1 MDLLIILTYTAIC
14 VAVFKIFRI
23 PLNKWSVPTAMLGGI
38 VILATLLLLMNYNH
52 PYTKFARQ
60 VFVTVPIV
68 PAVRGMVTEVVAEP
82 NELLS
87 EGDVL
92 FRVDPAPFVYQVER
106 LEALLADAEAA
117 AGQLRERL
125 RAAEAATE
133 KARSD
138 VRASES
144 ELDAQAREALEQAK
158 AAVVSVKAQYDL
170 AVKEEERYADL
181 VEKGTVSKERYDQAK
196 QQLDTLAGQLA
207 QARSAQRQATE
218 SLAGGGE
225 RIQAARDRLRQA
237 EAQEAEARLAAE
249 AEIGGLNPRVQQIT
263 AELGLKRWE
272 LDQTTV
278 RAPSDAYVTHM
289 ALRPG
294 MMAVPVPLR
303 PVMTFVPKDKA
314 VIAAAFWENSLLRLK
329 EGDEAEAIVTAVPG
343 HVFKGKVQRVLP
355 AMSEGEVQA
364 TGVLQSGSR
373 LFRRGRSIVLIELE
387 EDLSALGLPTGVS
400 AEVAVYTH
408 HFHHV
413 SVMRK
418 ILLRMK
424 GWMNYMFG
432 DH

>member
-1 MDLLIILTYTAIC
+1 M
-14 VAVFKIFRI
+14 
-23 PLNKWSVPTAMLGGI
+23 
-38 VILATLLLLMNYNH
+38 
-52 PYTKFARQ
+52 
-60 VFVTVPIV
+60 
-68 PAVRGMVTEVVAEP
+68 
-82 NELLS
+82 
-87 EGDVL
+87 
-92 FRVDPAPFVYQVER
+92 
-106 LEALLADAEAA
+106 
-117 AGQLRERL
+117 
-125 RAAEAATE
+125 
-133 KARSD
+133 
-138 VRASES
+138 
-144 ELDAQAREALEQAK
+144 
-158 AAVVSVKAQYDL
+158 KAQYDL

-225 RIQAARDRLRQA
+225 RIQAARERLRQA
-237 EAQEAEARLAAE
+237 EAQEAEARLGAE

-278 RAPSDAYVTHM
+278 RAPSDGYVTHM

-314 VIAAAFWENSLLRLK
+314 VIAAAFWENSLLRLQ

-355 AMSEGEVQA
+355 AMSEGEFQA
-364 TGVLQSGSR
+364 SGVLQSAGR

-424 GWMNYMFG
+424 GWMNYVFG